1 MRKRYLAAVLLSLAS
16 NTLADEG
23 MWLFTKPPAERVK
36 SAYGFDITPAWLE
49 HLQKSAVRFGTGG
62 SGSFVSANGLI
73 LTNHHVG
80 SGMIEKLSTQ
90 EKDLRRDG
98 FYAARQE
105 DELPCP
111 DLELNVLMSIEDVTA
126 RVSAAVTGEMSA
138 EQAKLARTAVIA
150 EIEKESLD
158 ATGFRSDVVKLYQ
171 GGKYHLYRYH
181 RYTDVRLVFAPDE
194 QSAAFGRDPDNF
206 EFPRFC
212 LDCCFFRAYEDGRPA
227 RTEHYL
233 KWNAEGAKEG
243 ELVFVA
249 GHPGRT
255 NRLVTHAELTDMRDS
270 GMPAK
275 LEQLYRS
282 EALLEA
288 WASRDRENRRR
299 ATGAITGI
307 RNGRKAVL
315 AGLDGLLDPEF
326 MAAKLQSEQ
335 KLREAF
341 RAKPEW
347 HEADEA
353 FDKIAAA
360 VAEGRPG
367 ELRGRMLEGGEAF
380 ATSFFGIARTL
391 LRAAEERPK
400 ENSLRL
406 REYQDAG
413 RVSLELDLFSNEP
426 IYRDMETLKLANS
439 LMVLCTKLGAEDPL
453 VRQVLAGKAPQERA
467 AELVAGTKLDD
478 VALRRS
484 LYEGGRAA
492 IDATS
497 DPMILLAKLVDPAA
511 RSLRES
517 FEQRAETISQSHE
530 KIAAARFAIEGDS
543 SYPDATFSLR
553 LAYGQVK
560 GYQENGIDVPWATT
574 LGGVFERSELQGN
587 TPPFDLPLPW
597 SEAKDKINRKVPY
610 NFVCTADITGG
621 NSGSP
626 VVNKQGE
633 LVGLIFDSNA
643 PGLKLGYG
651 YKEGNGRA
659 VSVHSAGM
667 LEALDTIYGAKR
679 VLAEIV
685 K

>member
-1 MRKRYLAAVLLSLAS
+1 MRKRLLVTALLALPPIV
-16 NTLADEG
+16 LADEG
-23 MWLFTKPPAERVK
+23 MWLFTKPPVEKVK
-36 SAYGFDITPAWLE
+36 AAYGFEITPAWLE

-62 SGSFVSANGLI
+62 SGSFVSPNGLI

-90 EKDLRRDG
+90 EKDLRALG
-98 FYAARQE
+98 FYAATLE
-105 DELPCP
+105 EELRCP

-126 RVSAAVTGEMSA
+126 RVRAAVKDDMSA
-138 EQAKLARTAVIA
+138 DEAKLARTAVIGQ
-150 EIEKESLD
+150 IEKESLD

-171 GGKYHLYRYH
+171 GGAYHLYRYH

-194 QSAAFGRDPDNF
+194 QAAAFGRDPDNF

-212 LDCCFFRAYEDGRPA
+212 LDMCFFRAYEDGQPVKS
-227 RTEHYL
+227 EHFL
-233 KWNAEGAKEG
+233 KWNAQGAKEG

-255 NRLVTHAELTDMRDS
+255 NRLATHAELEDMRDHGMS
-270 GMPAK
+270 GK
-275 LEQLYRS
+275 LEQIYRS

-326 MAAKLQSEQ
+326 MAAKLESEQ
-335 KLREAF
+335 KLRDAF

-347 HEADEA
+347 QGADEA
-353 FDKIAAA
+353 FQEISAALKA
-360 VAEGRPG
+360 GEPR
-367 ELRGRMLEGGEAF
+367 ELRARMLEGGEAF
-380 ATSFFGIARTL
+380 ATGFFGIARTL
-391 LRAAEERPK
+391 VRAADEHPK
-400 ENSLRL
+400 ENSRRL
-406 REYQDAG
+406 REFQEAG
-413 RVSLELDLFSNEP
+413 RISLELDLFSNEP

-439 LMVLCTKLGAEDPL
+439 LMVLCAKLGANNDL
-453 VRQVLAGKAPQERA
+453 VEKIMAGKAPQERA
-467 AELVAGTKLDD
+467 AELIAGTKLDD
-478 VALRRS
+478 VSVRKS
-484 LYEGGRAA
+484 LYEGGKAA
-492 IDATS
+492 IDASS
-497 DPMILLAKLVDPAA
+497 DPMILLAKLVDGPA
-511 RSLRES
+511 RVERDHLE
-517 FEQRAETISQSHE
+517 EEAEILLQSHE
-530 KIAAARFAIEGDS
+530 KIATARFAIEGDS
-543 SYPDATFSLR
+543 TYPDATFSLR
-553 LAYGQVK
+553 LAYGVVK
-560 GYQENGIDVPWATT
+560 GYQESGANVPWATT
-574 LGGVFERSELQGN
+574 LGGLFERSELQGN
-587 TPPFDLPLPW
+587 VEPFDLPQPW
-597 SEAKDKINRKVPY
+597 KAAQDKINRKAEY
-610 NFVCTADITGG
+610 NFICTADITGG

-626 VVNKQGE
+626 VVNKAGE

-679 VLAEIV
+679 VLEELE